1 MASKSTSGT
10 IEWNYENIEQ
20 LIELYEQRPCFYDTK
35 SKDYFNRDVRSVALQ
50 DIAKVLN
57 TTASIRTKLLQL
69 AISPAP
75 NEAPALIGG
84 KLPENCDAEA
94 KI

>member
-1 MASKSTSGT
+1 MMVSVCVMNGVTKWSNSSKLS
-10 IEWNYENIEQ
+10 
-20 LIELYEQRPCFYDTK
+20 
-35 SKDYFNRDVRSVALQ
+35 
-50 DIAKVLN
+50 
-57 TTASIRTKLLQL
+57 ASIRTKLLQL
-69 AISPAP
+69 AIYPAP

>member
-57 TTASIRTKLLQL
+57 TTV
-69 AISPAP
+69 
-75 NEAPALIGG
+75 G
-84 KLPENCDAEA
+84 KLHQLSSCMVLGHSSLEVDLVQEC
-94 KI
+94 